1 MENKAKE
8 TESILSAKTAEFV
21 ERLTQFGK
29 LLTDAKSKSISTSLT
44 ESFEK
49 SLDKIDTLKK
59 DVLDGTLKIALIGAF
74 SDGKTSTVAGFLGNA
89 DSNMKIA
96 DEEST
101 DEIVE
106 YIPQNIDADVPSCM
120 FVDTPGLFG
129 HKFSQKTEEWI
140 SQAHLIL
147 YIVSA
152 VNPLKD
158 SHRDTVSWLLKKLR
172 KFDNT
177 VFVINMM
184 DKVCDYTDSE
194 DFEDQ
199 KEAKK
204 RFLRE
209 NVARFC
215 NLDPNDKSLNNLNIV
230 CIASDPDARGLQYDG
245 KGHENYWLTTEHRKE
260 YENYSRME
268 VLRTTVN
275 NVVRNTFADSLIRNS
290 ALVAIMDET
299 KKNGELLL
307 EETAHLEDVVIPEVV
322 RTVEVLTDD
331 FNNARNDMRREVRP
345 CRDQLMSLENAI
357 CGKIQNATMDD
368 FDLIIQNEIGGGD
381 ELGYKLNGKIKDII
395 ADHFE
400 GLVTRMCAKITGDFK
415 MLEDCIDST
424 LKIVNAGAKTIG
436 NLAKGVDKAM
446 IFAGRDLLGKVGL
459 AIKFKPWQ
467 ATKIANFA
475 SKGIPAISAAIS
487 LALDTFSIIHGA
499 EEQKKFEGMKRS
511 LIESI
516 RFDIFKDLYDILN
529 DDKRLF
535 ETFAPQIIEIESQ
548 INKAQ
553 EQLNGYRNIKK
564 YCNDLRNQLLTY
576 WEE

>member
-1 MENKAKE
+1 MKNKAKE

-21 ERLTQFGK
+21 EKLTQFGK
-29 LLTDAKSKSISTSLT
+29 LLTDAKSKSISQSLK

-49 SLDKIDTLKK
+49 SLNKIDALKK

-129 HKFSQKTEEWI
+129 QKFSKKTEEWI

-184 DKVCDYTDSE
+184 DKVCDYTDRE

-204 RFLRE
+204 RFLKE

-215 NLDPNDKSLNNLNIV
+215 NLDPNDGSLNDLNIV

-260 YENYSRME
+260 YEDYSRME

-290 ALVAIMDET
+290 ALIAIMDET

-307 EETAHLEDVVIPEVV
+307 EETAHLEEVVIPEVN
-322 RTVEVLTDD
+322 RTVEVLKDD
-331 FNNARNDMRREVRP
+331 FNNAQKDIRREVRP
-345 CRDQLMSLENAI
+345 CREELLFLENSI
-357 CGKIQNATMDD
+357 CEKIQNATTDD
-368 FDLIIQNEIGGGD
+368 FDLIIQNEIGSGD

-395 ADHFE
+395 AEHFE
-400 GLVTRMCAKITGDFK
+400 GLVTNICTKITGDFEI
-415 MLEDCIDST
+415 LEDRIDPT
-424 LKIVNAGAKTIG
+424 LKIVNTGAKTVG
-436 NLAKGVDKAM
+436 TLAKGVDKTM
-446 IFAGRDLLGKVGL
+446 VFAARDILSKVGL

-487 LALDTFSIIHGA
+487 LAVDTFSIVHDA
-499 EEQKKFEGMKRS
+499 EKQKKFEEQKRS
-511 LIESI
+511 LSNSI
-516 RFDIFKDLYDILN
+516 RLDIFKGLYDILN
-529 DDKRLF
+529 DDRKLF
-535 ETFAPQIIEIESQ
+535 ETLAPQIIEIENQ
-548 INKAQ
+548 INNAKK
-553 EQLNGYRNIKK
+553 QLEDFHNIKG
-564 YCNDLRNQLLTY
+564 YCKDLSDQLSSY
-576 WEE
+576 WNE

>member
-1 MENKAKE
+1 MKNKAKE

-21 ERLTQFGK
+21 EKLTQFGK
-29 LLTDAKSKSISTSLT
+29 LLTDAKSKSISQSLK

-49 SLDKIDTLKK
+49 SLDKIDALKK

-129 HKFSQKTEEWI
+129 HKFSKKTEEWI

-184 DKVCDYTDSE
+184 DKVCDYTDRE

-215 NLDPNDKSLNNLNIV
+215 NLDPNDGSLNDLNIV

-260 YENYSRME
+260 YEDYSRME

-290 ALVAIMDET
+290 ALIAIMEET

-307 EETAHLEDVVIPEVV
+307 EETAYLEEVVIPEVN

-331 FNNARNDMRREVRP
+331 FRNAQKDIRREVRP
-345 CRDQLMSLENAI
+345 CRDELMSLENSI
-357 CGKIQNATMDD
+357 CEKIQNATTDD

-381 ELGYKLNGKIKDII
+381 ELGYKLIGKIHDII
-395 ADHFE
+395 AEHFE
-400 GLVTRMCAKITGDFK
+400 TPVTSVCDKITGDFE
-415 MLEDCIDST
+415 MLEDRIDPT
-424 LKIVNAGAKTIG
+424 LKIVNTGAKTVG
-436 NLAKGVDKAM
+436 TLAKGVDKTM
-446 IFAGRDLLGKVGL
+446 VFAARDILSKVGL

-487 LALDTFSIIHGA
+487 LAVDTFSIVHDA
-499 EEQKKFEGMKRS
+499 EKQKRFEKLKRS
-511 LIESI
+511 LSNSI
-516 RFDIFKDLYDILN
+516 RLDIFKGLYDILN
-529 DDKRLF
+529 DDRKLF
-535 ETFAPQIIEIESQ
+535 EKFAPQIIEIENQ
-548 INKAQ
+548 INKAK
-553 EQLNGYRNIKK
+553 EQLKDFHNIKG
-564 YCNDLRNQLLTY
+564 YCKDLSDQLSSY
-576 WEE
+576 WNE